1 MALFL
6 FLCYLFFIAAYHAKA
21 DDPYS
26 CDNNIGNYTST
37 STYDNNL
44 KTLLSS
50 LSSHTEIN
58 YGFYNFFYGEE
69 PDKAYAIG
77 VCRGDI
83 EPNQCR
89 TNLNNSIGYL
99 REQCPNQKE
108 AIVWGGDFTL
118 WYSNHSIFG
127 LLETSPTLYLYIQMN
142 ASYVDQYMQ
151 AVANLMQNLTANAA
165 LGDSRRKY
173 EANSVF
179 DTTVFETIYGYV
191 MCMPDL
197 SSQQCSDC
205 LTRAISE
212 IPNCCNGMR
221 GGNILKPSCRIRY
234 DPYPFYNST
243 IELDLDSPSLPPSS
257 GKLLTPPYLKQSYP
271 N

>member
-1 MALFL
+1 MALFP

-108 AIVWGGDFTL
+108 AIVWGGNFTL
-118 WYSNHSIFG
+118 WYSNRSIFG
-127 LLETSPTLYLYIQMN
+127 LLETSPTQYLFLNSN
-142 ASYVDQYMQ
+142 ASDADQYKQ
-151 AVANLMQNLTANAA
+151 ALSNLMQNLTAKAA
-165 LGDSRRKY
+165 SGDSRRKY
-173 EANSVF
+173 DADSVYDPANF
-179 DTTVFETIYGYV
+179 ATIYGYV
-191 MCMPDL
+191 LCMPDL
-197 SSQQCSDC
+197 SSQQCTDC
-205 LTRAISE
+205 LNEAVSE
-212 IPNCCNGMR
+212 IPNCCNGKT
-221 GGNILKPSCRIRY
+221 GGNVLKPSCRLRF
-234 DPYPFYNST
+234 DPYRFFDST
-243 IELDLDSPSLPPSS
+243 IVLDSPPSTNNTSS
-257 GKLLTPPYLKQSYP
+257 GT
-271 N
+271 